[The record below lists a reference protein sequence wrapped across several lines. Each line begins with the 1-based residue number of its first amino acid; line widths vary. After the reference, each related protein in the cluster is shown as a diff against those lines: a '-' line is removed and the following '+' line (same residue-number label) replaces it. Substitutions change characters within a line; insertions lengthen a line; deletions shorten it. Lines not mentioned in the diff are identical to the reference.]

1 MEERAYEAADEHAGE
16 PAEVSHL
23 EREIR
28 ERALTAWLMAPNE
41 PEVVQGIA
49 YLLFRR
55 PKWQLQA
62 ACRGADTALF
72 LSGRGRNASTAA
84 IAVCAACFVRDECL
98 DYAMSDIEIVGVWG
112 GTTTEER
119 RRLRRNA

>member
-1 MEERAYEAADEHAGE
+1 VEERAYEPTDELAI
-16 PAEVSHL
+16 VSPL

-28 ERALTAWLMAPNE
+28 EQALVAWLMAPNE
-41 PEVVQGIA
+41 PEVVQRIF
-49 YLLFRR
+49 YVILNR
-55 PKWQLQA
+55 PEWHLEA

-84 IAVCAACFVRDECL
+84 IAVCATCVVRDECL

-119 RRLRRNA
+119 RRIRRHA